1 MFETLVSPSGM
12 VETPRLQAKK
22 RMAIWP
28 KAMSQLKLDQI
39 PLIFSRFQPSN
50 EPTVLQTVVVQLVSI
65 HKLGFLF
72 KIKACEKNNHRHI
85 VDIPRIKF

>member
-50 EPTVLQTVVVQLVSI
+50 EPTVLQTVVVQLSYM
-65 HKLGFLF
+65 LFFL
-72 KIKACEKNNHRHI
+72 KA
-85 VDIPRIKF
+85 VVLYAVFS